1 MPAEVAMVAVSQ
13 PIQEL
18 PQCHA
23 GIWDTGWAYTSKE
36 KVNEPNDEYMN
47 TNTFKRQNVSPPAC
61 CVEVK
66 FPKARAWYC
75 SFPSLA
81 DTYSHPL

>member
-1 MPAEVAMVAVSQ
+1 MQGFGTLAEH
-13 PIQEL
+13 IR
-18 PQCHA
+18 
-23 GIWDTGWAYTSKE
+23 TSKE

-66 FPKARAWYC
+66 FPKARA
-75 SFPSLA
+75 
-81 DTYSHPL
+81 